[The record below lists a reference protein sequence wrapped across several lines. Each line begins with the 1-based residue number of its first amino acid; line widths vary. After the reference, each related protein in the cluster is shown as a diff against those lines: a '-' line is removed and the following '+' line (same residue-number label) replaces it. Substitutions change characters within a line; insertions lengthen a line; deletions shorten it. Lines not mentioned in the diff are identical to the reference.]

1 MITEKQ
7 IDARMEVIMQS
18 RSHNI
23 LFHDGTAE
31 TYDAAFIVRAT
42 SMLTDEQFEDCIHYL
57 HMFFVKQHDK
67 HELLQS
73 EGEST
78 QVN

>member
-57 HMFFVKQHDK
+57 MISMNYYSLKAKVRR
-67 HELLQS
+67 
-73 EGEST
+73 
-78 QVN
+78 